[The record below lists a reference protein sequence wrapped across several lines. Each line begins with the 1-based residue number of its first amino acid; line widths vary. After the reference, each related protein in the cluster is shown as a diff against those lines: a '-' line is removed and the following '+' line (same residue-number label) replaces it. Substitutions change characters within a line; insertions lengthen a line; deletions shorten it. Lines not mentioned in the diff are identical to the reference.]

1 MRRNRSVESID
12 TECDTRKSK
21 QFGSHLQPMSVNR
34 AAHQRKLSCEEIINE
49 MEKEQDA
56 MVVRLLRELERL
68 KEENVFLR
76 KQLNQS
82 SSRSGSEKDLNFTDD
97 YVSNYHYSLSEA
109 SSSPRNSLISRSSR
123 PSLVSVGATGH
134 TIPTEVSASTQSLH
148 RERGST
154 SVHSGSSSSIL
165 LSEGTERR
173 SVTDIDPRVK
183 IPRGWSLS
191 TDPAGRLAD
200 ERGVDA
206 TRKLQEYKLR

>member
-1 MRRNRSVESID
+1 MRRNRSVESIE
-12 TECDTRKSK
+12 TEYDTRRSK
-21 QFGSHLQPMSVNR
+21 QFGSHLQPMSAHRTV
-34 AAHQRKLSCEEIINE
+34 HQRKLSCEEIINE

-76 KQLNQS
+76 KQLAH
-82 SSRSGSEKDLNFTDD
+82 SRSNSERDLNYAEE

-109 SSSPRNSLISRSSR
+109 SSSPRNSLASRGSR
-123 PSLVSVGATGH
+123 PSLGGASSSNH
-134 TIPTEVSASTQSLH
+134 TIPTESSLH
-148 RERGST
+148 RERGSNSINST
-154 SVHSGSSSSIL
+154 SSSSIL
-165 LSEGTERR
+165 LSEATERR

-191 TDPAGRLAD
+191 VDPATRLAD
-200 ERGVDA
+200 ERGVDT